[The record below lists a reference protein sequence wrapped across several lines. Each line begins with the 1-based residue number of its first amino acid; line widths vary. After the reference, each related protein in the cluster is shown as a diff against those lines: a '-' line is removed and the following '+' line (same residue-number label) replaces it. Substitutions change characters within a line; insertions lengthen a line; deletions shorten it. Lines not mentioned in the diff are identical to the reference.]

1 MEKEQLS
8 KLLAEHLL
16 SNDAEFKKAYEAN
29 PPIVEEKLPWQPGE
43 FIISELS
50 KKDLIQLASR
60 YLNDICV
67 YEKNQVHFLLRIE
80 KLLTFLCEE
89 QGIDVEA
96 KFKEDAR
103 KQAELVQQRIEASKK
118 LLKDS
123 VKN

>member
-1 MEKEQLS
+1 MEKEKLL
-8 KLLAEHLL
+8 KLLAEHLFA
-16 SNDAEFKKAYEAN
+16 NDPETKKAYEAN
-29 PPIVEEKLPWQPGE
+29 PPIIAEKLPWQPGE
-43 FIISELS
+43 FIVSELS

-96 KFKEDAR
+96 KFKEDAK
-103 KQAELVQQRIEASKK
+103 KQAELIQARIEASKK
-118 LLKDS
+118 ALKET
-123 VKN
+123 VKH